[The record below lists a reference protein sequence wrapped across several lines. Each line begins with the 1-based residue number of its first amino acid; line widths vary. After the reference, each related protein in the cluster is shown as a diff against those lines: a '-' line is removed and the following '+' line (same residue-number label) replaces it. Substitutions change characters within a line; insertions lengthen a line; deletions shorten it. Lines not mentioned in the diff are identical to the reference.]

1 MHQAPGL
8 SVGADFVEVPIHAR
22 SKEIRVPRIT
32 GAFAAGH
39 IVFRQTVHSQLMGG
53 MIVGISPA
61 LHEATELESRA
72 GRYITDN
79 LADYLLQVSADIKSV
94 KAIVVPETDDGIN
107 PFRIK
112 GIGELVNV
120 RTPGAV
126 ANAIYHATG
135 TRIR

>member
-1 MHQAPGL
+1 
-8 SVGADFVEVPIHAR
+8 
-22 SKEIRVPRIT
+22 
-32 GAFAAGH
+32 
-39 IVFRQTVHSQLMGG
+39 MGG
-53 MIVGISPA
+53 MIFGISPV

-72 GRYITDN
+72 GRYIIDN

-107 PFRIK
+107 PLGIK

-126 ANAIYHATG
+126 ANAIYHSTR

>member
-1 MHQAPGL
+1 
-8 SVGADFVEVPIHAR
+8 
-22 SKEIRVPRIT
+22 
-32 GAFAAGH
+32 
-39 IVFRQTVHSQLMGG
+39 MGG
-53 MIVGISPA
+53 TIFGISPA

-72 GRYITDN
+72 GRYIVDN
-79 LADYLLQVSADIKSV
+79 LADYLLRVSADIKSV

-107 PFRIK
+107 PLSIK